1 MPLTFPTFD
10 SRVEMK
16 RGLDQSEYVKD
27 CIREPWPTFPEEL
40 VQAFVI
46 ELSDILTLKVEP

>member
-46 ELSDILTLKVEP
+46 ELSAILTLKVEP